1 VARRATVS
9 TAARALVLTPLAE
22 SEIYVTL
29 AVELPDGSTAASVV
43 GWRHPR
49 YRGVVVPGTWIPV
62 RLPDG
67 RADRAELAQ
76 DQVPLDSE
84 VAEVIVEALGGPAA
98 TPRSADVW
106 RIQLALAYAERIIEA
121 GGLGE
126 DQADA
131 IRQRIK
137 AGV

>member
-1 VARRATVS
+1 VARRDMVS
-9 TAARALVLTPLAE
+9 IAARALVLTPLAE

-43 GWRHPR
+43 GWRHAM

-62 RLPDG
+62 LLPDG

-76 DQVPLDSE
+76 DQVPLDSD

-98 TPRSADVW
+98 APRPADVW
-106 RIQLALAYAERIIEA
+106 RIQLALAYAERIINT
-121 GGLGE
+121 GGFTE

-137 AGV
+137 VGV